1 MDDGAAAAE
10 SAGGSGWERAQA
22 KKRLRRRLLEERATM
37 PEAERAAAGSALRDS
52 VADLPVLSMG
62 GTVAAYYSVGT
73 EPDTRKLVAALWKRG
88 CYVLLPVFLD
98 SGDLDWA
105 AYEGPDS
112 MAPAGHGLLE
122 PTGRRYGPEAIART
136 AAVLCPALAADPSGR
151 RLGKGAG
158 CYDRALAR
166 VGPDTRTIAVIY
178 DTEFLDTV
186 PAEPH
191 DRPVQGI
198 ATPRGGVRML

>member
-10 SAGGSGWERAQA
+10 SGWERAQA

-166 VGPDTRTIAVIY
+166 VGPDTRTLAVIY

-191 DRPVQGI
+191 YRPVQGI
-198 ATPRGGVRML
+198 ATPGGGVRML